1 MKQILILAFAL
12 LGGIGQANAAA
23 AIGNLQV
30 EYRNTP
36 LGIDMKAGSQVFQ
49 PRLTSHGYQ
58 YVEITGIDKFIRLD
72 ELEVLSQQQVIP
84 PTRSPIP

>member
-49 PRLTSHGYQ
+49 PRLTSHGYS
-58 YVEITGIDKFIRLD
+58 TSKLPASTSSLGLMS
-72 ELEVLSQQQVIP
+72 L
-84 PTRSPIP
+84 RSLASSR